1 MMVKKYTYFLSN
13 TKFKICILIMRQ
25 INQSLKSI
33 VTLIIPFQDFLNSVE
48 LL

>member
-1 MMVKKYTYFLSN
+1 MLVKKYSYFLLN
-13 TKFKICILIMRQ
+13 TKFKIYILIMLK
-25 INQSLKSI
+25 INQCLKSI